1 VGAEDLPGGVGN
13 NCKYG
18 TSLQRISDLGFFCH
32 QSASVAGGSKAGDGA
47 VLVLLLVPKAAL
59 LGSPPT
65 DQLVPR
71 PQLLLQ
77 SVPILIVED
86 SLRLLWRLES
96 AFRERPLPQAKKSW
110 GSDIASSGG
119 RSSFDISTPYATT
132 FCASTPDATIDKLRS
147 RCFSFLYWRLLIN

>member
-1 VGAEDLPGGVGN
+1 MLVL
-13 NCKYG
+13 
-18 TSLQRISDLGFFCH
+18 
-32 QSASVAGGSKAGDGA
+32 
-47 VLVLLLVPKAAL
+47 VLVLLPVPKAAL

-86 SLRLLWRLES
+86 SLCLLWRLES

-110 GSDIASSGG
+110 GSEIASSGG
-119 RSSFDISTPYATT
+119 RSSSDVSTPYATT
-132 FCASTPDATIDKLRS
+132 FCASMSDATIDKLRS